1 MSPTDPTR
9 PSVAAR
15 PRVHALPSALV
26 DQIAAGEVVE
36 RPASV
41 VKELVENA
49 IDAGATEIRVETEQ
63 GGVARIVVSDDGH
76 GMDPADAELAVS
88 RHATSK
94 IGSLDDL
101 RAIGTLGFRGEA
113 LPSIASVSRFS
124 LRTRPHDAVEGT
136 EIRIEGGGGL
146 EVRVA
151 GGSPGTTVRVDDLFY
166 NVPARRKFLK
176 ALATESAQVGETLTR
191 LALSRP
197 SLRLAWTRDGR
208 RAREWAATRDLY
220 QRALQLFPDEKL
232 AAVEGE
238 RDGVRVRAML
248 SAPERARNGA
258 GQLYVSVNG
267 RVVRDRAL
275 ARAVAFAFGSTLPVG
290 RFPAGVVWLELDP
303 ERVDVNVH
311 PQKSEVRFADA
322 RVVLDAITRTLASG
336 LGRAPFRRSESRR
349 AVEPLDVSSVL
360 DAEDAASEAVGAR
373 SVEEDP
379 EHLAE
384 VDDPSPD
391 TREASQPDASDGR
404 ASGYVSGA
412 YAPSVA
418 VDPWVSDAPRTQ
430 TRGALAGDPYLGLR
444 VLGQIARTYLVC
456 EGPEGLVVLDQ
467 HAADERVRYARL
479 AEAHRDGAVE
489 IQRLLIPERVEL
501 SDAEVA
507 TLAEHERLLLGM
519 GVEVRLF
526 GERTAL
532 VSGTPALL
540 KRTSPERLLR
550 DALAELSRGGSRA
563 YGDAIDTA
571 LATMACH
578 GAIRAGDA
586 LSPEE
591 QRALVTA
598 LASVASFRGHC
609 PHGRPILHAVTLD
622 ELARRV
628 GRT

>member
-1 MSPTDPTR
+1 MSPNDPAR
-9 PSVAAR
+9 PSSR
-15 PRVHALPSALV
+15 PRVRALPSALV

-49 IDAGATEIRVETEQ
+49 IDAGATEVRVETEQ

-76 GMDPADAELAVS
+76 GMDPTDAELACS

-94 IGSLDDL
+94 IASLDDL

-136 EIRIEGGGGL
+136 EIRIEGGAGL

-151 GGSPGTTVRVDDLFY
+151 GGAPGTTVRVDDLFY

-176 ALATESAQVGETLTR
+176 ALATESAHIGETLTR

-197 SLRLAWTRDGR
+197 ALRLAWTRDGR
-208 RAREWAATRDLY
+208 RVREWASSRDLY

-248 SAPERARNGA
+248 SAPEKARNGA
-258 GQLYVSVNG
+258 AQLYVSVNG
-267 RVVRDRAL
+267 RVVRDRVL
-275 ARAVAFAFGSTLPVG
+275 ARAVAFAFGSTLPSG

-322 RVVLDAITRTLASG
+322 RVVLDAITRTLAAG
-336 LGRAPFRRSESRR
+336 LGQAPFRRSESRR
-349 AVEPLDVSSVL
+349 AVTETLGVSSVL
-360 DAEDAASEAVGAR
+360 DAEHATGA
-373 SVEEDP
+373 P
-379 EHLAE
+379 
-384 VDDPSPD
+384 
-391 TREASQPDASDGR
+391 SQPA
-404 ASGYVSGA
+404 VNVPHA
-412 YAPSVA
+412 YERHIPFE
-418 VDPWVSDAPRTQ
+418 PRVSDAAREPFATAPAWS
-430 TRGALAGDPYLGLR
+430 TADAHASDAYLGLR
-444 VLGQIARTYLVC
+444 VLGQLARTYLVC
-456 EGPEGLVVLDQ
+456 EGADGLVVLDQ

-489 IQRLLIPERVEL
+489 IQRLLIPERVAL

-507 TLAEHERLLLGM
+507 TLVEHERLLLSM
-519 GVEVRLF
+519 GLEARLF
-526 GERTAL
+526 GEHTAL
-532 VSGTPALL
+532 VSGTPSIL
-540 KRTSPERLLR
+540 KRSSPERLLR

-578 GAIRAGDA
+578 GAIRAGDT
-586 LSPEE
+586 LSAEE

-598 LASVASFRGHC
+598 LASVASFAGHC
-609 PHGRPILHAVTLD
+609 PHGRPILHAVTLE

>member
-1 MSPTDPTR
+1 MTKYTSAAAGLAEVRDVDDVLVADARGALGLLHEALDHLGRLAKSPSRRTLSADRASRGRCAAPGR
-9 PSVAAR
+9 PSAHAALADGR
-15 PRVHALPSALV
+15 
-26 DQIAAGEVVE
+26 
-36 RPASV
+36 
-41 VKELVENA
+41 
-49 IDAGATEIRVETEQ
+49 
-63 GGVARIVVSDDGH
+63 VSDDGH

-94 IGSLDDL
+94 IASLDDL

-176 ALATESAQVGETLTR
+176 SLATESAQVGETLTR

-197 SLRLAWTRDGR
+197 SLRLSWTRDGR
-208 RAREWAATRDLY
+208 RAREWAASRDLY

-238 RDGVRVRAML
+238 RDGIRVRAML

-267 RVVRDRAL
+267 RVVRDRVL
-275 ARAVAFAFGSTLPVG
+275 ARAVAFAFGSTLPAG

-336 LGRAPFRRSESRR
+336 LGRAPFRRVDRKTT
-349 AVEPLDVSSVL
+349 EPLDVSSAL
-360 DAEDAASEAVGAR
+360 DAEERAAHAREPDDAR
-373 SVEEDP
+373 TEEDP
-379 EHLAE
+379 YVA
-384 VDDPSPD
+384 DA
-391 TREASQPDASDGR
+391 EASPRAVHGAGTYEPHVGSDAR
-404 ASGYVSGA
+404 
-412 YAPSVA
+412 
-418 VDPWVSDAPRTQ
+418 VSDAPGGPFV
-430 TRGALAGDPYLGLR
+430 RGPAVLGSDVYLGLR

-456 EGPEGLVVLDQ
+456 EGPDGLVVLDQ
-467 HAADERVRYARL
+467 HAADERIRYARL
-479 AEAHRDGAVE
+479 AEAHRDGVVE

-501 SDAEVA
+501 SDAELA
-507 TLAEHERLLLGM
+507 TLIEHERLLLGM

-540 KRTSPERLLR
+540 KRTSPDRLLR

-578 GAIRAGDA
+578 GAIRAGDV
-586 LSPEE
+586 LSMDE
-591 QRALVTA
+591 QRALVTG
-598 LASVASFRGHC
+598 LASVASFAGHC